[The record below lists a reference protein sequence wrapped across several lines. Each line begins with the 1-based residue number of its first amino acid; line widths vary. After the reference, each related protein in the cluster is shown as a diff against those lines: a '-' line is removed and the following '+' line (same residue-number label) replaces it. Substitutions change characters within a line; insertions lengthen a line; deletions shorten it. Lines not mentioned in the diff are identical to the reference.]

1 MASAKVDWGSSLE
14 STRPVRKP
22 ENGELGFVG
31 GEGEEE
37 ERKKKRKRRG
47 GGEEE
52 AGKEEEEE
60 EKEAW
65 RMRRRRKRRRE
76 GGRSLGRRH
85 RWEMVV
91 LGLWF
96 PSEGF
101 AERPGWR

>member
-14 STRPVRKP
+14 STWPVCKP

-37 ERKKKRKRRG
+37 ERKRRG

-52 AGKEEEEE
+52 VGKEEEE

-65 RMRRRRKRRRE
+65 RMRRRRKRWRG